1 MKSMLFALLVAFL
14 AVLAMGP
21 YVIPMLRRMSF
32 GATERDYGLDSH
44 KKKSGTPIMGGVM
57 MMLALGV
64 AAIVFA
70 PAATRWSV
78 MLPAVLFTLG
88 FSSVGLAD
96 DVIKA
101 VLKRPEGLMP
111 WQKIVAQLA
120 LSAGAAYFCYF
131 SPYIGSAIYIPF
143 TSIQWDM
150 GIFYIPFAMF
160 VMLAVT
166 NSANLLDGVDGLL
179 SSVETVIML
188 VLGLIALF
196 MNQAGMDVEASG
208 NAMVLCLAT
217 AGACMGFL
225 RFNTYP
231 AKVFMG
237 DSGSFALGGAYVMA
251 SLILR
256 QPLLIVMMGI
266 MMVLTTL
273 SDIIQIGS
281 IKIRHKKVFRMAP
294 LHHHFELGG
303 VPETKIVAMYTLVT
317 AIACVIALLSL
328 SF

>member
-1 MKSMLFALLVAFL
+1 MKSMLFALLIAFL

-57 MMLALGV
+57 MMAALGV

-70 PAATRWSV
+70 PAQTRWTV
-78 MLPAVLFTLG
+78 MLPCVLFTLG
-88 FSSVGLAD
+88 FSLIGLAD

-101 VLKRPEGLMP
+101 VLKRPEGLAA
-111 WQKIVAQLA
+111 WHKIVLQLA
-120 LSAGAAYFCYF
+120 LSAGAACFCYF

-143 TSIQWDM
+143 TQLQWDL

-196 MNQAGMDVEASG
+196 MNRAGLDTEASG

-266 MMVLTTL
+266 MMVLTSL

-328 SF
+328 SL